1 MVIGKVS
8 PLTVNSEMLELA
20 EERVTLAPIAVTLPV
35 WLWLPP
41 SVRVPKPMD
50 PGVTPSVPVEFVA
63 VPERETA
70 TEGLDA
76 VELMV
81 RMALSLPATA
91 GANLTDKFALTPA
104 GRV

>member
-1 MVIGKVS
+1 VR
-8 PLTVNSEMLELA
+8 VNSELLELA
-20 EERVTLAPIAVTLPV
+20 DERVTLAPMAVTLPV

-41 SVRVPKPMD
+41 TVRVPKLMD
-50 PGVTPSVPVEFVA
+50 PGVSASVPVEFIA

-70 TEGLDA
+70 TEGSGA

-81 RMALSLPATA
+81 RIALSLPSTM
-91 GANLTDKFALTPA
+91 GANLTERFALTPA